1 MDPEEPEHHAFQLP
15 PMSLSAR
22 RSLRLAVCISGGFM
36 LAEVIGGVL
45 ANSIAILSD
54 AAHLSGDVA
63 SFCLALGAL
72 SYSQRPPSPS
82 YTYGGIRAGSLGA
95 FVSILTVWF
104 LTGWIVIEAVL
115 RFFKYAECARIA
127 PEVEDATCKPVDS
140 RLMFGIGLGGLIV
153 NITLAFVLWQGNA
166 SAHVQHMHSH
176 GSDGKCPQSG
186 QSGCG
191 GHGHDH
197 SHGHS
202 HSQSRVQDDEER
214 MQMDLNTATDIRH
227 LLGEGLDKKPAK
239 KGGLFV
245 ANAGEDVNVK
255 GAMVHAI
262 GDCIQSVGVVI
273 ASIIIWAGNVHTV
286 GFPNSSRS
294 WFNLADPCISL
305 VFAIVTIW
313 TTKDLF
319 MQLTRVLLQGA
330 EDESKVEQMM
340 REMKQLPSVRSIHDF
355 HVWHLSIDRT
365 VASVHVVPVSEA
377 VSREALHDVKRV
389 LNQYASH
396 ITIQMNSPGEPV
408 HRYCPPMVQQQ

>member
-1 MDPEEPEHHAFQLP
+1 
-15 PMSLSAR
+15 MSLKAR

-36 LAEVIGGVL
+36 LVEVIGGIL

-72 SYSQRPPSPS
+72 TYSQRPPSPS
-82 YTYGGIRAGSLGA
+82 YTYGGVRAGALGA

-115 RFFKYAECARIA
+115 RFFKYTECARMA
-127 PEVEDATCKPVDS
+127 PGVEDATCKGVDS
-140 RLMFGIGLGGLIV
+140 RLMFGIGLGGLTV

-166 SAHVQHMHSH
+166 GAHVQHMHSH
-176 GSDGKCPQSG
+176 GSDGKCPH
-186 QSGCG
+186 SGCG
-191 GHGHDH
+191 GHGHGH

-202 HSQSRVQDDEER
+202 HSQSRMQDDEER
-214 MQMDLNTATDIRH
+214 MQIDIHSPTSPTDIGH
-227 LLGEGLDKKPAK
+227 LLGEGSDTRAK

-245 ANAGEDVNVK
+245 ANAGEDINVK

-273 ASIIIWAGNVHTV
+273 ASIVIWVGNVHTV
-286 GFPNSSRS
+286 GVRNSSRS

-305 VFAIVTIW
+305 VFAAVTLW
-313 TTKDLF
+313 TTKGLF
-319 MQLTRVLLQGA
+319 MQLTRVLLEGA
-330 EDESKVEQMM
+330 EDPSKVEQMM
-340 REMKQLPSVRSIHDF
+340 HEMKELPSVRSIHDF

-365 VASVHVVPVSEA
+365 IASVHVVPVSEA
-377 VSREALHDVKRV
+377 VSREAMHEVKRV
-389 LNQYASH
+389 LNQHVSH
-396 ITIQMNSPGEPV
+396 ITIQMNSPAEPA
-408 HRYCPPMVQQQ
+408 HRYCPPMVQEQQAESLFI